1 MTSASKRVKKRRL
14 HEKLDDRHAGRAQAG
29 GVQFGQHAKVVQARN
44 LRALKYVNEKLDK
57 TKEEIEKLKDKIK
70 KSVENI
76 ELLKKKLVEYE
87 SHLEKLRTDFKGKFG
102 SGANVSKSALEE
114 KDKIFQVMRKKELK
128 VRKIRDSEGDL
139 MKMKKNLKSLN
150 AEYLLLDEEKFREIL
165 PEVEPSRAEAWEASD
180 AREETAAAEK
190 RDALSWNALG
200 ATRGNM
206 DFLSMI
212 NAFERS
218 EREPDIVEAEAALVP
233 TNAPIAVS
241 LDARLP
247 KTSWADG
254 REVTVATRAPVLGSV
269 VAKPLTMT
277 DRAREKMSR
286 KRTTTAEARLVEGGR
301 KSRRRRKSRGK
312 KRTHKKKKKIRKKKQ
327 TRRKKLTR
335 KRRKIRSFSLPAG
348 NVLDALDVDDAFD
361 AGDALML

>member
-1 MTSASKRVKKRRL
+1 MTSASDRVKKCRL
-14 HEKLDDRHAGRAQAG
+14 HEKLDGRHADRAQAG

-114 KDKIFQVMRKKELK
+114 KDKIVQVMRKKELK
-128 VRKIRDSEGDL
+128 IRKIRDSEGDL

-233 TNAPIAVS
+233 TNEPIAVS
-241 LDARLP
+241 LDAP
-247 KTSWADG
+247 
-254 REVTVATRAPVLGSV
+254 VATRAPVLGSV
-269 VAKPLTMT
+269 VATPLTMA
-277 DRAREKMSR
+277 DRAREALSR
-286 KRTTTAEARLVEGGR
+286 KRTTKAEGVRLVEGGK
-301 KSRRRRKSRGK
+301 KSRKKKKSRGK
-312 KRTHKKKKKIRKKKQ
+312 KRTQKKKKVRKKKQ
-327 TRRKKLTR
+327 TRRKKQTR
-335 KRRKIRSFSLPAG
+335 KRRKSSTYSLPIG
-348 NVLDALDVDDAFD
+348 DMLETFGEDDAV
-361 AGDALML
+361 LL

>member
-1 MTSASKRVKKRRL
+1 MTSASESVKKRRL
-14 HEKLDDRHAGRAQAG
+14 HEKLDGRHAGRAQAG
-29 GVQFGQHAKVVQARN
+29 GVYFGQHAKVVQARN

-114 KDKIFQVMRKKELK
+114 KDKIVQVMRKKELK
-128 VRKIRDSEGDL
+128 IRKIRDSEGDL

-212 NAFERS
+212 NAMERA
-218 EREPDIVEAEAALVP
+218 ERRPDIVEAEAALVP
-233 TNAPIAVS
+233 TNEPIAVS
-241 LDARLP
+241 LDAP
-247 KTSWADG
+247 
-254 REVTVATRAPVLGSV
+254 VATRAPVLGSV
-269 VAKPLTMT
+269 VATPLTMA
-277 DRAREKMSR
+277 DRAREALSR
-286 KRTTTAEARLVEGGR
+286 KRTTKAEGVRLVEGGK
-301 KSRRRRKSRGK
+301 KSRKKKKSRGK
-312 KRTHKKKKKIRKKKQ
+312 KRTQKKKKVRKKKQ
-327 TRRKKLTR
+327 TRRKKQTR
-335 KRRKIRSFSLPAG
+335 KRRKSSTYSLPIG
-348 NVLDALDVDDAFD
+348 DMLETFGEDDAV
-361 AGDALML
+361 LL

>member
-1 MTSASKRVKKRRL
+1 MTSASERVKKRRL
-14 HEKLDDRHAGRAQAG
+14 QEKLDGRHAVRAQAG
-29 GVQFGQHAKVVQARN
+29 GVYFGQHAKVVQARN

-114 KDKIFQVMRKKELK
+114 KDKIVQVMRKKELK
-128 VRKIRDSEGDL
+128 IRKIRDSEGDL

-165 PEVEPSRAEAWEASD
+165 PEVEPSRAEAWEASA

-218 EREPDIVEAEAALVP
+218 EREPDIVEAEAALVH
-233 TNAPIAVS
+233 TNEPIAVS
-241 LDARLP
+241 LDAP
-247 KTSWADG
+247 
-254 REVTVATRAPVLGSV
+254 VATRAPVLGSV

-286 KRTTTAEARLVEGGR
+286 KRTTKAEGVRLVEGGK
-301 KSRRRRKSRGK
+301 KSRKKKKSRGK
-312 KRTHKKKKKIRKKKQ
+312 KRTQKKKKVRKKKQ
-327 TRRKKLTR
+327 TRRKKQTR
-335 KRRKIRSFSLPAG
+335 KRRKSSTYSLPIG
-348 NVLDALDVDDAFD
+348 DMLETFGEDDAV
-361 AGDALML
+361 LL